1 MYEDKKMWTVE
12 TYNKKHYELEICEV
26 FSTKLNAMK
35 FAESVDEKL
44 YDKIWIRPA

>member
-1 MYEDKKMWTVE
+1 MWTVE
-12 TYNKKHYELEICEV
+12 TYNKKHSNLEIYK
-26 FSTKLNAMK
+26 FFYTKLDAMK